1 MKNINEQLQRTLERE
16 QIIKKA
22 VNKVQKSFYKR
33 QAQASAKIA
42 DIQAQKQLEDDY
54 LLDYEV

>member
-33 QAQASAKIA
+33 QAQANAKITEM
-42 DIQAQKQLEDDY
+42 QAQKQLEDDY